1 MVAVHCKKNQSLF
14 YKIYTG
20 TIKFVRLKVVHLSHV
35 QMPIL
40 FLSQQI
46 PMRLETTTVC
56 ADQELRI

>member
-14 YKIYTG
+14 YKIYT
-20 TIKFVRLKVVHLSHV
+20 IKVVRLKVVHLPHV

-40 FLSQQI
+40 FLNQQI
-46 PMRLETTTVC
+46 PLGLETITVC